1 MMSEQLNYNWKQM
14 SNYIDIYNPIEM
26 IINTDSGLNKTSDP
40 QSLTL
45 RISVDLCYV
54 LCLVH

>member
-1 MMSEQLNYNWKQM
+1 M